1 MKFPQLLLDGIP
13 DAVMVVDSEGKGLFA
28 NHAATELFGFDVV
41 GQQIGLPL
49 EDFAV
54 VRVPYKGIVK
64 VVELRVADSSE
75 WVKGSQAVVLRDI
88 SEREKLRVGLQE
100 KVLELNGFLDLLEMI
115 PTPVVRTD
123 AKGNIEWA
131 NTGFT
136 KSFGDAKSLGE
147 VPALATAKSKVL
159 SLFERSPAVA
169 GDDTEAA
176 ASDTPGFVEQVFEA
190 GVSEHMPIV
199 VQAVPLNG
207 LEDTKFAVV
216 LNTSAESQELMQ
228 TYLNSVFMDSE
239 LGIPNRRGLVMQGEA
254 DWKDASL
261 EQSVI
266 AVTSPGDDSVEQEM
280 IIVRLV
286 DLIKEQWE
294 EVRQGAAKD
303 EPGEKKMLMR
313 LGRVLGDSIGCLI
326 ATPRDSETG
335 AASLADSLAK
345 KVIERGLDRLH
356 VGLVSDTRASTSLE
370 LAIEEATL
378 AAQEASSLGK
388 GQHTFTDDYSQIM
401 QQRRELA
408 EAVRAA
414 VVNKSFTIVFQ
425 PRIDVKTKKIVAAE
439 VLARLHDDKL
449 GDIPPSQFVPILQR
463 FNLISE
469 LTQIVGQ
476 LTLEQLQGWK
486 AKGLKPVTLS
496 VNISPGDM
504 SRSRALSMLRS
515 LAREFEEGAA
525 LELEMSEMDPFPVDS
540 LESLKALLKNLGI
553 ELSLDDFGK
562 GYSSF
567 SYLVSLPISVIKV
580 DKSFA
585 DDLLVPDR
593 KPASVALYRSI
604 VALAR
609 ELRISICAEGV
620 EAQGQ
625 VDELAMLGV
634 DQIQGFIFSKPLS
647 AADFEAGYLK

>member
-169 GDDTEAA
+169 GDNTEAA

-408 EAVRAA
+408 EAVRA
-414 VVNKSFTIVFQ
+414 S
-425 PRIDVKTKKIVAAE
+425 
-439 VLARLHDDKL
+439 LLHDL
-449 GDIPPSQFVPILQR
+449 TVIIGEGVSS
-463 FNLISE
+463 NLAS
-469 LTQIVGQ
+469 
-476 LTLEQLQGWK
+476 
-486 AKGLKPVTLS
+486 
-496 VNISPGDM
+496 M
-504 SRSRALSMLRS
+504 SRLKRLSRPKCLPVFMTTNWAIFRHPS
-515 LAREFEEGAA
+515 LFRFF
-525 LELEMSEMDPFPVDS
+525 SDS
-540 LESLKALLKNLGI
+540 I
-553 ELSLDDFGK
+553 
-562 GYSSF
+562 
-567 SYLVSLPISVIKV
+567 
-580 DKSFA
+580 
-585 DDLLVPDR
+585 
-593 KPASVALYRSI
+593 
-604 VALAR
+604 
-609 ELRISICAEGV
+609 
-620 EAQGQ
+620 
-625 VDELAMLGV
+625 
-634 DQIQGFIFSKPLS
+634 
-647 AADFEAGYLK
+647 